1 MIIIWYNIK
10 DYAKERNTLKLKR
23 IELIGFKSFADKTVI
38 NFDDGITAIVGP
50 NGCGKSNVADA
61 IRWVLGE
68 QSSKLLRGSSM
79 QDVIFNG
86 TQSRK
91 SLSYSEVSVVLDN
104 TNRDVDLD
112 YNEVILTRKLYRSG
126 ESEYLINNSESRL
139 KNIVE
144 ILHDA
149 GIGRDGY
156 SIIGQGKV
164 DQIVNSKP
172 ENRRGIFEEA
182 AGISKFKEKKLES
195 ERKLARTREN
205 ISRLRDI
212 LIEIERQLNPL
223 KDQAEKAKKFLSLR
237 DELKSFEINNY
248 IYQYDNAS
256 SNKQEISVRIN
267 ALAEEIDQKQK
278 NLDET
283 ILNYNKNYDN
293 IQKIDKTIKELYDE
307 VVSLTVQLERKSGET
322 NIVKERLNLLRE
334 QAKKLNDELKLE
346 EENILSA
353 KKLLEQKKLK
363 IEDNKTNIDNLKS
376 KNEEISKKYLSVV
389 DELAKS
395 EDEAEQNQQ
404 LMISALD
411 KLSDIKADIS
421 KLNAE
426 KLASIDRQAE
436 LTHQKA
442 TIEKNIDDNI
452 NLLTSTTSNLNIKQ
466 TESQNIKST
475 YEKYVKLLSES
486 NQVLNASSE
495 ELSEISS
502 TYASLLSRKNM
513 LEDMRKN
520 FDGFNGAVKHLLV
533 ESEKNS
539 SLKTSFVGV
548 VANLMSVP
556 EKYKIAVEMAL
567 GGAVQNIV
575 TTDEQKAQDIIAYL
589 KKNNFGRATFLP
601 MTALKPRNIEN
612 YLNDI
617 KNQSGFLGVAS
628 DLIDFDKKLSNIFEN
643 LLGGTAIVDNL
654 VTAVKIAKQ
663 TRYAFK
669 IVTLDGDVLSP
680 QGSITG
686 GSRNKAITSVIGRE
700 NEIEELSK
708 NLTKL
713 QMQKD
718 EIQQKVALARENI
731 TIYQEKSNE
740 YLGLL
745 NSSNIEI
752 AKLLEAKNQYEN
764 TLESLNKNL
773 QNTEIQLKEIAVKI
787 AAIDQNI
794 AVNDKIKNSIDGNKQ
809 NANKSIEKRQ
819 QNFDNLKKERDE
831 YNAKVLEIKVN
842 IASLESENSSLLNDI
857 NRIND
862 EILQKEQKIEQINAE
877 IENNSE
883 VIKKA
888 ETVISATIQNADYI
902 ETENKLNEVKSK
914 LEGLGTY
921 KDSLQVELKQLDE
934 DRLNLTTRVNKL
946 QDKLFQENV
955 NLTKV
960 DTDIENMQE
969 RVWTEYGLNYS
980 SALQFKHEDYDLQ
993 EGLKLANETRHAID
1007 RLGYVNVNAIEDSKI
1022 YQERFDSYTVQIAD
1036 LTKAEN
1042 DLTKIISDL
1051 ADEMITRFDTS
1062 FNTINM
1068 HFNRVFKELF
1078 GGGNATLEL
1087 VPSESGNE
1095 LEAGVDIKV
1104 EPPGKKLQSI
1114 TLLSGGEKALT
1125 AIAILFAILKLRPMP
1140 FVLLDEIEAA
1150 LDDANVGRFAKY
1162 LQKFSSET
1170 QFIVITHRKP
1180 TMELA
1185 DNLYGV
1191 TMPEKGVSKVVS
1203 VKLSEAIAVDNQ
1215 IGATV

>member
-1 MIIIWYNIK
+1 MK
-10 DYAKERNTLKLKR
+10 FKR

-86 TQSRK
+86 TQTRK
-91 SLSYSEVSVVLDN
+91 SLSYSEVSIVLDN
-104 TNRDVDLD
+104 SNRDVDLD

-126 ESEYLINNSESRL
+126 ESEYLINNTTSRL
-139 KNIVE
+139 KNIVD

-164 DQIVNSKP
+164 EQIVSSKP

-205 ISRLRDI
+205 IARLKDI
-212 LIEIERQLNPL
+212 MIEIERQLNPL
-223 KDQAEKAKKFLSLR
+223 KDQAEKARKYLDLR
-237 DELKSFEINNY
+237 DELKSLEINNY
-248 IYQYDNAS
+248 IYQYDSAA
-256 SNKQEISVRIN
+256 SNKQEISLRIN
-267 ALAEEIDQKQK
+267 ALSEEIDTKQK
-278 NLDET
+278 DLDKT
-283 ILNYNKNYDN
+283 IANYNKNYED
-293 IQKIDKTIKELYDE
+293 IQKIDITIKELYDE
-307 VVSLTVQLERKSGET
+307 VVKLTIQLERKSGET
-322 NIVKERLNLLRE
+322 NIVRERLTLLKE
-334 QAKKLNDELKLE
+334 QANKLDAELKQEQFNLENDENQILQKTEKISQNQKRIDELK
-346 EENILSA
+346 
-353 KKLLEQKKLK
+353 
-363 IEDNKTNIDNLKS
+363 KS
-376 KNEEISKKYLSVV
+376 NEEISKKYLSVV
-389 DELAKS
+389 DELTKS

-421 KLNAE
+421 KLGAE
-426 KLASIDRQAE
+426 KLASMDKLAE
-436 LTHQKA
+436 LKAEQNSQNLILQNAQNSVASVQGNLSQKIVEQTKIKENLSNFSQNLQKSNA
-442 TIEKNIDDNI
+442 ILTDSTEKLSNI
-452 NLLTSTTSNLNIKQ
+452 N
-466 TESQNIKST
+466 
-475 YEKYVKLLSES
+475 
-486 NQVLNASSE
+486 
-495 ELSEISS
+495 S

-513 LEDMRKN
+513 LEDLQKN
-520 FDGFNGAVKHLLV
+520 FDGFNGAVKHILS
-533 ESEKNS
+533 EAEKNTK
-539 SLKTSFVGV
+539 LKNSFVGV
-548 VANLMSVP
+548 VANLMTVP
-556 EKYKIAVEMAL
+556 EKFKTAIEMAL
-567 GGAVQNIV
+567 GGSVQNIV
-575 TTDEQKAQDIIAYL
+575 TMDEQKAQDIIAYL
-589 KKNNFGRATFLP
+589 KQNNFGRATFLP
-601 MTALKPRNIEN
+601 VTSLKPRNISSFI
-612 YLNDI
+612 DDVSRD
-617 KNQSGFLGVAS
+617 SGFLGVAS
-628 DLIDFDKKLSNIFEN
+628 ELITFDKKLSNIFEN

-669 IVTLDGDVLSP
+669 IVTLDGDVINP

-686 GSRNKAITSVIGRE
+686 GSKNRNVVSVIGRE
-700 NEIEELSK
+700 SEIEELSK
-708 NLTKL
+708 NLQKL
-713 QMQKD
+713 QLEREETSRLVAETRSNVFNLQNKVN
-718 EIQQKVALARENI
+718 EFNIQYNDI
-731 TIYQEKSNE
+731 S
-740 YLGLL
+740 
-745 NSSNIEI
+745 IEI
-752 AKLLEAKNQYEN
+752 AKLTESKNQLDSTINKTTQVLEN
-764 TLESLNKNL
+764 LFNQINEVT
-773 QNTEIQLKEIAVKI
+773 IKI
-787 AAIDQNI
+787 KAIDQSL
-794 AVNDKIKNSIDGNKQ
+794 AQNDELKNSIDGNKQ

-819 QNFDNLKKERDE
+819 QNFENLKKERDD
-831 YNAKVLEIKVN
+831 YNAKVMDIKIN
-842 IASLESENSSLLNDI
+842 IASLESENVSLNGDI
-857 NRIND
+857 DR
-862 EILQKEQKIEQINAE
+862 LNAE
-877 IENNSE
+877 IEQRNLKIDQINTEIVSNQE
-883 VIKKA
+883 IIAKA
-888 ETVISATIQNADYI
+888 ESVINATVQDADYV
-902 ETENKLNEVKSK
+902 ETNNKLSEVKSK
-914 LEGLGTY
+914 L
-921 KDSLQVELKQLDE
+921 DSLGEYKNNLQAEVKQLDE

-955 NLTKV
+955 NLTKI

-980 SALQFKHEDYDLQ
+980 TALEFKRDEYNLE
-993 EGLKLANETRHAID
+993 EGLKNAVETKKAID

-1022 YQERFDSYTVQIAD
+1022 YQERFDTYSVQVAD

-1051 ADEMITRFDTS
+1051 ANEMLTRFQTS
-1062 FNTINM
+1062 FDTINM
-1068 HFNRVFKELF
+1068 NFNRVFKELF

-1114 TLLSGGEKALT
+1114 TLLSGGEKSLT

-1162 LQKFSSET
+1162 LQKFSAET

-1215 IGATV
+1215 ASA

>member
-1 MIIIWYNIK
+1 MWYNKK
-10 DYAKERNTLKLKR
+10 DYAKGRNILRLKR

-86 TQSRK
+86 TQARK
-91 SLSYSEVSVVLDN
+91 SLSYAEVSVVLDN
-104 TNRDVDLD
+104 SNRDIDID
-112 YNEVILTRKLYRSG
+112 YSEVILTRKLYRSG
-126 ESEYLINNSESRL
+126 ESEYLINNNESRL

-205 ISRLRDI
+205 IARLKDI

-223 KDQAEKAKKFLSLR
+223 KDQAEKARKYLALKE
-237 DELKSFEINNY
+237 ELKSLEINNY

-256 SNKQEISVRIN
+256 FAKQEISTKIN
-267 ALAEEIDQKQK
+267 GYVEEIDIKQEK
-278 NLDET
+278 LDKT
-283 ILNYNKNYDN
+283 IANYNKNYDD

-307 VVSLTVQLERKSGET
+307 VVSLTVQLERKSGES
-322 NIVKERLNLLRE
+322 NIVKERLNLLKE
-334 QAKKLNDELKLE
+334 QAKKLENELSE
-346 EENILSA
+346 EEVNIQILNNS
-353 KKLLEQKKLK
+353 LTQKNDRIAQNKVE
-363 IEDNKTNIDNLKS
+363 IENLKS
-376 KNEEISKKYLSVV
+376 RNEEISKKYLSVV

-426 KLASIDRQAE
+426 KIANINRQTE
-436 LTHQKA
+436 LTVSKQKLEES
-442 TIEKNIDDNI
+442 IHSNKQILDESKN
-452 NLLTSTTSNLNIKQ
+452 NLLEKQEQEKELKNKLNEIVQKYNQNKSKLNNLNEDLVE
-466 TESQNIKST
+466 TN
-475 YEKYVKLLSES
+475 
-486 NQVLNASSE
+486 SSF
-495 ELSEISS
+495 
-502 TYASLLSRKNM
+502 ASLVARKNM
-513 LEDMRKN
+513 LEDMQKN
-520 FDGFNGAVKHLLV
+520 FDGFNGAVKKLLL
-533 ESEKNS
+533 ESEKNAK
-539 SLKTSFVGV
+539 LKQNFVGV
-548 VANLMSVP
+548 VANLMTVP
-556 EKYKIAVEMAL
+556 EQYKVAIEMAL

-575 TTDEQKAQDIIAYL
+575 TTDEQKAQDIISYL
-589 KKNNFGRATFLP
+589 KQNNFGRATFLP
-601 MTALKPRNIEN
+601 LTSLKPRNISS
-612 YLNDI
+612 YIADI

-628 DLIDFDKKLSNIFEN
+628 ELISFDSKLSNIFEN
-643 LLGGTAIVDNL
+643 LLGATAIVDNL
-654 VTAVKIAKQ
+654 NTAVKIAKQ
-663 TRYAFK
+663 TRYSFK
-669 IVTLDGDVLSP
+669 IVTLDGDVINP

-686 GSRNKAITSVIGRE
+686 GSRNKSITSVIGRE

-708 NLTKL
+708 DIEKLKQSRDELSKSIQICKQQDLEYSQKIEADKNILNNLL
-713 QMQKD
+713 
-718 EIQQKVALARENI
+718 V
-731 TIYQEKSNE
+731 
-740 YLGLL
+740 
-745 NSSNIEI
+745 EI
-752 AKLLEAKNQYEN
+752 AKLTETTVQYEN
-764 TLESLNKNL
+764 LLATNTQNLHDIQLQINKID
-773 QNTEIQLKEIAVKI
+773 TEIDNIDKNILKNDEIKT
-787 AAIDQNI
+787 
-794 AVNDKIKNSIDGNKQ
+794 SIDGNKQ
-809 NANKSIEKRQ
+809 SANKSIEKRQ

-831 YNAKVLEIKVN
+831 YNAKVLEIKVS
-842 IASLESENSSLLNDI
+842 IASIESENSSLVLDI
-857 NRIND
+857 ERIND
-862 EILQKEQKIEQINAE
+862 DIQQKTQKVEQINQEIESNAE
-877 IENNSE
+877 I
-883 VIKKA
+883 IKKA
-888 ETVISATIQNADYI
+888 EIALTETMQNADYI
-902 ETENKLNEVKSK
+902 ETNNKLEEVKTK

-921 KDSLQVELKQLDE
+921 KEGLQAELKELDE
-934 DRLNLTTRVNKL
+934 ERLSLTTRINKL

-980 SALQFKHEDYDLQ
+980 SAMEYKVADYDLQ
-993 EGLKLANETRHAID
+993 DGLKRANETRHSID
-1007 RLGYVNVNAIEDSKI
+1007 KLGYVNVNAIEDSKE

-1051 ADEMITRFDTS
+1051 ANEMITRFNTS
-1062 FNTINM
+1062 FNTINN
-1068 HFNRVFKELF
+1068 HFGRVFKELF

-1087 VPSESGNE
+1087 IPSESGNE
-1095 LEAGVDIKV
+1095 LDAGVDIKV

-1162 LQKFSSET
+1162 LQKFSNET

-1191 TMPEKGVSKVVS
+1191 TMPEKGISKVVS
-1203 VKLSEAIAVDNQ
+1203 VKLSEAIAVDNS
-1215 IGATV
+1215 AA

>member
-1 MIIIWYNIK
+1 MK
-10 DYAKERNTLKLKR
+10 FKR
-23 IELIGFKSFADKTVI
+23 IELIGFKSFAEKTII

-86 TQSRK
+86 TQTRK
-91 SLSYSEVSVVLDN
+91 SLSYAEVSIVLDN
-104 TNRDVDLD
+104 SDREVNID

-172 ENRRGIFEEA
+172 ENRRSIFEEA

-205 ISRLRDI
+205 IARLRDI

-223 KDQAEKAKKFLSLR
+223 KDQAEKARKFLSLR
-237 DELKSFEINNY
+237 DELKILEINNY
-248 IYQYDNAS
+248 IYQYDSAS
-256 SNKQEISVRIN
+256 TNKHEISVRIN
-267 ALAEEIDQKQK
+267 ALSEEIDQKQK
-278 NLDET
+278 KLDET
-283 ILNYNKNYDN
+283 ILSYNKNYDD

-307 VVSLTVQLERKSGET
+307 VVSLTVQLERQSGET
-322 NIVKERLNLLRE
+322 NIIRERLNLLRE
-334 QAKKLNDELKLE
+334 QVKKLDDELQ
-346 EENILSA
+346 I
-353 KKLLEQKKLK
+353 EQKNIINNNLLIAEKTQK
-363 IEDNKTNIDNLKS
+363 IEDNKNTIANLKS

-395 EDEAEQNQQ
+395 EDEAEKNQQ
-404 LMISALD
+404 KMISALD
-411 KLSDIKADIS
+411 QLSDIKADIS
-421 KLNAE
+421 KLNAIKDESLERQANLFLE
-426 KLASIDRQAE
+426 KEQLSKMVKEAEVSYKNIQNDLAKKQADFTEIKAKFDKNSIELTKNNQLLAEFNEKYAEVSNNLASLI
-436 LTHQKA
+436 
-442 TIEKNIDDNI
+442 
-452 NLLTSTTSNLNIKQ
+452 
-466 TESQNIKST
+466 
-475 YEKYVKLLSES
+475 
-486 NQVLNASSE
+486 
-495 ELSEISS
+495 
-502 TYASLLSRKNM
+502 SRKNM
-513 LEDMRKN
+513 LEEMQKN
-520 FDGFNGAVKHLLV
+520 FDGFNGAVKHILANA
-533 ESEKNS
+533 ERNAK
-539 SLKTSFVGV
+539 LKDSFVGV
-548 VANLMSVP
+548 VANLMTVP
-556 EKYKIAVEMAL
+556 NEYKVAIEMAL

-575 TTDEQKAQDIIAYL
+575 TTDESKAQSIIEYL
-589 KKNNFGRATFLP
+589 KQNNFGRATFLP
-601 MTALKPRNIEN
+601 ITSLKPRSISA
-612 YLNDI
+612 YISDV
-617 KNQSGFLGVAS
+617 KKQKGFLGIAS
-628 DLIDFDKKLSNIFEN
+628 ELVSFDKSLSNVFEN
-643 LLGGTAIVDNL
+643 LLGGTAIVDDLN
-654 VTAVKIAKQ
+654 TAVSIAKQ

-669 IVTLDGDVLSP
+669 IVTLDGDVINP

-686 GSRNKAITSVIGRE
+686 GSKSKSVGSIVGRE
-700 NEIEELSK
+700 NEIAELEK
-708 NLTKL
+708 NIQKLNDQKEQLKSSIASTKNIVEML
-713 QMQKD
+713 QNNINEQTANVN
-718 EIQQKVALARENI
+718 ELGIQ
-731 TIYQEKSNE
+731 
-740 YLGLL
+740 
-745 NSSNIEI
+745 I
-752 AKLLEAKNQYEN
+752 AKLGEIKSNQEQSIQVNREKLNNIEAQIAD
-764 TLESLNKNL
+764 L
-773 QNTEIQLKEIAVKI
+773 QIKI
-787 AAIDQNI
+787 EAIDKSIVQ
-794 AVNDKIKNSIDGNKQ
+794 NDKIKNSIDGNKQ
-809 NANKSIEKRQ
+809 SANSSIAKRQ
-819 QNFDNLKKERDE
+819 QDFENLRKERDE

-842 IASLESENSSLLNDI
+842 IASLESKNLSLVGDIERIKVENQQKAEKADQLVVEISNNHDIIDEAEKAISAKMANTDYKETNDKLND
-857 NRIND
+857 
-862 EILQKEQKIEQINAE
+862 
-877 IENNSE
+877 
-883 VIKKA
+883 VKA
-888 ETVISATIQNADYI
+888 
-902 ETENKLNEVKSK
+902 K
-914 LEGLGTY
+914 LENLGTY
-921 KDSLQVELKQLDE
+921 KEGLQAELKQLDE
-934 DRLNLTTRVNKL
+934 ERLNLTTRVNKL

-980 SALQFKHEDYDLQ
+980 TALEFKREDYDLQ
-993 EGLKLANETRHAID
+993 EGLKNANETKHAID
-1007 RLGYVNVNAIEDSKI
+1007 RLGYVNVNAIEDSKV

-1042 DLTKIISDL
+1042 DLTKIIEDL
-1051 ADEMITRFDTS
+1051 ANEMITRFQTS
-1062 FNTINM
+1062 FDTINLN
-1068 HFNRVFKELF
+1068 FNRVFRELF

-1087 VPSESGNE
+1087 IPSESGNQ

-1215 IGATV
+1215 TSVAA

>member
-1 MIIIWYNIK
+1 MK
-10 DYAKERNTLKLKR
+10 FKR

-86 TQSRK
+86 TQTRK
-91 SLSYSEVSVVLDN
+91 SLSYSEVSIVLDN
-104 TNRDVDLD
+104 SDREVDID

-126 ESEYLINNSESRL
+126 ESEYLINNNESRL

-205 ISRLRDI
+205 IARLRDI

-223 KDQAEKAKKFLSLR
+223 KEQAEKARKYLALR
-237 DELKSFEINNY
+237 DELKSLEINNY
-248 IYQYDNAS
+248 IYQYDNAA

-267 ALAEEIDQKQK
+267 ALSEDIDQKQK
-278 NLDET
+278 RLDET
-283 ILNYNKNYDN
+283 IVNYNKNYDN
-293 IQKIDKTIKELYDE
+293 IQKIDRTIKELYDE

-322 NIVKERLNLLRE
+322 NIVRERLNLLKE
-334 QAKKLNDELKLE
+334 QANKLENELKTEQQLIDAFE
-346 EENILSA
+346 QSLIENS
-353 KKLLEQKKLK
+353 KK
-363 IEDNKTNIDNLKS
+363 IEQNKNKISDLNA

-404 LMISALD
+404 KMISALD
-411 KLSDIKADIS
+411 QLSDIKADIS
-421 KLNAE
+421 KLSAIKNE
-426 KLASIDRQAE
+426 TLDRQAE
-436 LTHQKA
+436 LSVQKVDF
-442 TIEKNIDDNI
+442 EKNIQI
-452 NLLTSTTSNLNIKQ
+452 AKTNLQNLDMTLAEKQNNYQLAKAEYEKLSNSLSAKNQELAETI
-466 TESQNIKST
+466 ESYNEVNST
-475 YEKYVKLLSES
+475 Y
-486 NQVLNASSE
+486 SS
-495 ELSEISS
+495 LF
-502 TYASLLSRKNM
+502 ARKNM
-513 LEDMRKN
+513 LEDMQKN
-520 FDGFNGAVKHLLV
+520 FDGFNGAVKHILANA
-533 ESEKNS
+533 EKN
-539 SLKTSFVGV
+539 LKLKDSFVGV
-548 VANLMSVP
+548 VANLMTVP
-556 EKYKIAVEMAL
+556 NEYKIAIEMAL
-567 GGAVQNIV
+567 GGSVQNIV
-575 TTDEQKAQDIIAYL
+575 TTDEQKAQEIIEYL
-589 KKNNFGRATFLP
+589 KQNNFGRATFLP
-601 MTALKPRNIEN
+601 ITALKPRLITS
-612 YLNDI
+612 YLSGI
-617 KNQSGFLGVAS
+617 SNQKGFLGVAS
-628 DLIDFDKKLSNIFEN
+628 ELISYDKRLANIFEN

-654 VTAVKIAKQ
+654 HTAVSIAKQ

-669 IVTLDGDVLSP
+669 IVTLDGDIINP
-680 QGSITG
+680 QGSMTG
-686 GSRNKAITSVIGRE
+686 GSKNKNLGSVVGRE
-700 NEIEELSK
+700 AEIEELGK
-708 NLTKL
+708 NLVKL
-713 QMQKD
+713 SSEKTEVSQKISMLRS
-718 EIQQKVALARENI
+718 EI
-731 TIYQEKSNE
+731 SNVQTQ
-740 YLGLL
+740 L
-745 NSSNIEI
+745 NSASSNFNNLGIET
-752 AKLLEAKNQYEN
+752 AKLSEEQANEQKH
-764 TLESLNKNL
+764 L
-773 QNTEIQLKEIAVKI
+773 QNLISSFDSVKKQIEELQIKI
-787 AAIDQNI
+787 AAIDQSI
-794 AVNDKIKNSIDGNKQ
+794 LKSDKLKNSIDGNKQ
-809 NANKSIEKRQ
+809 DANKSIEKRQ

-831 YNAKVLEIKVN
+831 YNAKVLEIKVS
-842 IASLESENSSLLNDI
+842 IASLESENTSLLGDNE
-857 NRIND
+857 RINQ
-862 EILQKEQKIEQINAE
+862 EIEQKNQKIEQINTE
-877 IENNSE
+877 IVNNQE
-883 VIKKA
+883 VIAKA
-888 ETVISATIQNADYI
+888 ESIISATMKNADYV
-902 ETENKLNEVKSK
+902 ETESKLTEVKSK
-914 LEGLGTY
+914 LDGLGTY
-921 KDSLQVELKQLDE
+921 KDGLQAELKQLDE
-934 DRLNLTTRVNKL
+934 ERLSLTTKVNKL

-980 SALQFKHEDYDLQ
+980 AALEFKRDEYDLQ
-993 EGLKLANETRHAID
+993 EGLKLANETRHSID
-1007 RLGYVNVNAIEDSKI
+1007 RLGYVNVNAIEDSKV
-1022 YQERFDSYTVQIAD
+1022 YQERFDTYTVQIAD

-1042 DLTKIISDL
+1042 DLTKIITDL
-1051 ADEMITRFDTS
+1051 ANEMITRFQTS
-1062 FNTINM
+1062 FDTINM
-1068 HFNRVFKELF
+1068 HFGRVFKELF
-1078 GGGNATLEL
+1078 GGGSATLEL

-1215 IGATV
+1215 AAVGA

>member
-1 MIIIWYNIK
+1 MK
-10 DYAKERNTLKLKR
+10 FKR

-38 NFDDGITAIVGP
+38 DFDDGITAIVGP

-86 TQSRK
+86 TQARK
-91 SLSYSEVSVVLDN
+91 SLSYCEVSLVLDN
-104 TNRDVDLD
+104 STRDVDID

-126 ESEYLINNSESRL
+126 ESEYLINNNVSRL

-164 DQIVNSKP
+164 EQIVSSKP

-212 LIEIERQLNPL
+212 MIEIERQLNPL
-223 KDQAEKAKKFLSLR
+223 KDQAEKARKYLALKE
-237 DELKSFEINNY
+237 ELKSLEINNY
-248 IYQYDNAS
+248 IYQYDSAS
-256 SNKQEISVRIN
+256 SNKQEISTRIN
-267 ALAEEIDQKQK
+267 ALAEEIDVKQK
-278 NLDET
+278 DLDTT
-283 ILNYNKNYDN
+283 ILKYNKNYED
-293 IQKIDKTIKELYDE
+293 IQKIDITIKELYDE

-322 NIVKERLNLLRE
+322 NIIRERLNLLKE
-334 QAKKLNDELKLE
+334 QAKKLADELGE
-346 EENILSA
+346 EQQGIKNCEQSIAENNQKIQNNNKQIEQL
-353 KKLLEQKKLK
+353 KK
-363 IEDNKTNIDNLKS
+363 DNEVVNKR
-376 KNEEISKKYLSVV
+376 YLTVV
-389 DELAKS
+389 DELTKS

-426 KLASIDRQAE
+426 KLASMDKLAELKANQKTQNDNLQTQKAKLIASQKEFLQLQAE
-436 LTHQKA
+436 KENLTNEHQNAVSDLQLKNKQLEDSNQNYA
-442 TIEKNIDDNI
+442 DINSTIAS
-452 NLLTSTTSNLNIKQ
+452 LTSR
-466 TESQNIKST
+466 KS
-475 YEKYVKLLSES
+475 
-486 NQVLNASSE
+486 
-495 ELSEISS
+495 
-502 TYASLLSRKNM
+502 M
-513 LEDMRKN
+513 LEDMQKN
-520 FDGFNGAVKHLLV
+520 FDGFNGAVKHLLA
-533 ESEKNS
+533 EAERNS
-539 SLKTSFVGV
+539 RLKDSFVGV
-548 VANLMSVP
+548 VANLMTVP
-556 EKYKIAVEMAL
+556 EKYKTAIEMAL
-567 GGAVQNIV
+567 GGSVQNIV

-589 KKNNFGRATFLP
+589 KQNNFGRATFLP
-601 MTALKPRNIEN
+601 ITSLKPRNISS
-612 YLNDI
+612 YLGDVKRI
-617 KNQSGFLGVAS
+617 TGFLGVAS
-628 DLIDFDKKLSNIFEN
+628 ELVSFDKNLSNIFEN

-654 VTAVKIAKQ
+654 VTAVNIAKQ

-669 IVTLDGDVLSP
+669 IVTLDGDVINP

-686 GSRNKAITSVIGRE
+686 GSKNRNIVSVIGRDA
-700 NEIEELSK
+700 EIEELAK
-708 NLTKL
+708 NIQKL
-713 QMQKD
+713 QF
-718 EIQQKVALARENI
+718 
-731 TIYQEKSNE
+731 EKSNLQE
-740 YLGLL
+740 SINNLRAEVINLQNKVQNLGEKL
-745 NSSNIEI
+745 NQKNIELATLI
-752 AKLLEAKNQYEN
+752 ENKNQYEN
-764 TLESLNKNL
+764 LIAEIGETLENL
-773 QNTEIQLKEIAVKI
+773 ERQIAETNAKI
-787 AAIDQNI
+787 KAIDQNLFES
-794 AVNDKIKNSIDGNKQ
+794 DKIKNSIDGNKQ
-809 NANKSIEKRQ
+809 NANRSIEKRQ
-819 QNFDNLKKERDE
+819 QDFDNLKKERDD
-831 YNAKVLEIKVN
+831 YNAKVLDIKIK
-842 IASLESENSSLLNDI
+842 IASLESENISLLADI
-857 NRIND
+857 ERLNT
-862 EILQKEQKIEQINAE
+862 EIEQRNQKIEQINSE
-877 IENNSE
+877 IVQNQE
-883 VIKKA
+883 VINRA
-888 ETVISATIQNADYI
+888 ESVISQNMQNADYV
-902 ETENKLNEVKSK
+902 ETNNKLTEVKAK
-914 LEGLGTY
+914 L
-921 KDSLQVELKQLDE
+921 DSLGNYKSDLQSQLKQLDE
-934 DRLNLTTRVNKL
+934 KRLELTTKVNKL

-955 NLTKV
+955 NLTKI

-980 SALQFKHEDYDLQ
+980 TALEFKREEYNLED
-993 EGLKLANETRHAID
+993 GLKKANETRRDID
-1007 RLGYVNVNAIEDSKI
+1007 RLGNVNVNAIEDSKV
-1022 YQERFDSYTVQIAD
+1022 YQERFDEYTVQIAD

-1042 DLTKIISDL
+1042 DLTRIIEEL
-1051 ADEMITRFDTS
+1051 ANEMLARFQTSFDTV
-1062 FNTINM
+1062 NM

-1095 LEAGVDIKV
+1095 LDAGVDIKV

-1162 LQKFSSET
+1162 LQKFSGET

-1191 TMPEKGVSKVVS
+1191 TMPEKGISKVVS
-1203 VKLSEAIAVDNQ
+1203 VKLSEAISVDNSVT
-1215 IGATV
+1215 A

>member
-1 MIIIWYNIK
+1 MK
-10 DYAKERNTLKLKR
+10 FKR

-86 TQSRK
+86 TQTRK
-91 SLSYSEVSVVLDN
+91 SLSYAEVSIVLDN
-104 TNRDVDLD
+104 SDREVDID

-126 ESEYLINNSESRL
+126 ESEYLINNNESRL

-205 ISRLRDI
+205 IARLRDI

-223 KDQAEKAKKFLSLR
+223 KDQAEKARKYLALR
-237 DELKSFEINNY
+237 DELKLLEINNY
-248 IYQYDNAS
+248 IYQYDNAA
-256 SNKQEISVRIN
+256 SNKQEISIRIN
-267 ALAEEIDQKQK
+267 ALSEEIDQKQK
-278 NLDET
+278 KLDET
-283 ILNYNKNYDN
+283 IVNYNKNYDN

-322 NIVKERLNLLRE
+322 NIVRERLNLLKE
-334 QAKKLNDELKLE
+334 QAAKLDTELKTE
-346 EENILSA
+346 QSA
-353 KKLLEQKKLK
+353 IDAFERSL
-363 IEDNKTNIDNLKS
+363 IDNNEKIQKNKEKIDDLKAQ
-376 KNEEISKKYLSVV
+376 NEEISKKYLSVV

-404 LMISALD
+404 KMISALD
-411 KLSDIKADIS
+411 QLSDIKADIS
-421 KLNAE
+421 KLTAIKNE
-426 KLASIDRQAE
+426 SLDRQAE
-436 LTHQKA
+436 LSVQKNQIHNNISQANEHLQVIQNQLSQKRKEYEDAKASFSNASNILSAKNDELAKA
-442 TIEKNIDDNI
+442 TESFNEI
-452 NLLTSTTSNLNIKQ
+452 N
-466 TESQNIKST
+466 ST
-475 YEKYVKLLSES
+475 Y
-486 NQVLNASSE
+486 SS
-495 ELSEISS
+495 LF
-502 TYASLLSRKNM
+502 ARKNM
-513 LEDMRKN
+513 LEEMQKN
-520 FDGFNGAVKHLLV
+520 FDGFNGAVKHILANA
-533 ESEKNS
+533 ERNAK
-539 SLKTSFVGV
+539 LKDSFVGV
-548 VANLMSVP
+548 VANLMTVP
-556 EKYKIAVEMAL
+556 NEYKIAIEMAL
-567 GGAVQNIV
+567 GGSVQNIV
-575 TTDEQKAQDIIAYL
+575 TTDEQKAQEIIEYL
-589 KKNNFGRATFLP
+589 KQNNFGRATFLP
-601 MTALKPRNIEN
+601 ITALKPRSISS
-612 YLNDI
+612 YLGGI
-617 KNQSGFLGVAS
+617 SNQKGFLGVAS
-628 DLIDFDKKLSNIFEN
+628 ELISYDKKLANIFEN

-654 VTAVKIAKQ
+654 HTAVSIAKQ

-669 IVTLDGDVLSP
+669 IVTLDGDIVNT
-680 QGSITG
+680 QGSMTG
-686 GSRNKAITSVIGRE
+686 GSKGRNSGSVVSRE
-700 NEIEELSK
+700 AEIEELNK

-713 QMQKD
+713 G
-718 EIQQKVALARENI
+718 A
-731 TIYQEKSNE
+731 EKSQISQKIST
-740 YLGLL
+740 LRA
-745 NSSNIEI
+745 EI
-752 AKLLEAKNQYEN
+752 ADLQSKSSSLSTDYNNLAIETAKLAEEKNNEEKQVFALTETFN
-764 TLESLNKNL
+764 SITKQIEDL
-773 QNTEIQLKEIAVKI
+773 QIKI
-787 AAIDQNI
+787 DAIDQSI
-794 AVNDKIKNSIDGNKQ
+794 LKSDELKNSIDGNKQ

-831 YNAKVLEIKVN
+831 YNAKVLEIKVS
-842 IASLESENSSLLNDI
+842 IASLESENSSLFGDI
-857 NRIND
+857 DRINQ
-862 EILQKEQKIEQINAE
+862 EIEQRNQKIEQINSE
-877 IENNSE
+877 IVNNQE
-883 VIKKA
+883 VIAKA
-888 ETVISATIQNADYI
+888 ESVISATMKNADYV
-902 ETENKLNEVKSK
+902 ETETKLNEVKTK

-921 KDSLQVELKQLDE
+921 KDGLQAELKQLDE
-934 DRLNLTTRVNKL
+934 ERLQLTTRVNKL

-980 SALQFKHEDYDLQ
+980 SALEFKREEYDLQ
-993 EGLKLANETRHAID
+993 EGLKLANETKHSID
-1007 RLGYVNVNAIEDSKI
+1007 KLGYVNVNAIEDSKV
-1022 YQERFDSYTVQIAD
+1022 YQERFDTYSVQIAD

-1042 DLTKIISDL
+1042 DLTKIINDL
-1051 ADEMITRFDTS
+1051 ANEMITRFQTS
-1062 FNTINM
+1062 FDTINM
-1068 HFNRVFKELF
+1068 HFGRVFKELF
-1078 GGGNATLEL
+1078 GGGSATLEL

-1162 LQKFSSET
+1162 LQKFSNET

-1215 IGATV
+1215 TTANA

>member
-1 MIIIWYNIK
+1 MK
-10 DYAKERNTLKLKR
+10 FKR

-86 TQSRK
+86 TQTRK
-91 SLSYSEVSVVLDN
+91 SLSYSEVSIVLDN
-104 TNRDVDLD
+104 SNRDVDLD

-126 ESEYLINNSESRL
+126 ESEYLINNSTSRL
-139 KNIVE
+139 KNIVD

-164 DQIVNSKP
+164 EQIVSSKP

-205 ISRLRDI
+205 IARLKDI
-212 LIEIERQLNPL
+212 MIEIERQLNPL
-223 KDQAEKAKKFLSLR
+223 KDQAEKARKYLALR
-237 DELKSFEINNY
+237 DELKSLEINNY
-248 IYQYDNAS
+248 IYQYDSAA
-256 SNKQEISVRIN
+256 SNKQEISTRIN
-267 ALAEEIDQKQK
+267 ALAEEIDTKQK
-278 NLDET
+278 DLDKT
-283 ILNYNKNYDN
+283 IANYNKNYED
-293 IQKIDKTIKELYDE
+293 IQRIDVTIKELYDE
-307 VVSLTVQLERKSGET
+307 VVKLTIQLERKSGET
-322 NIVKERLNLLRE
+322 NIVRERLTLLKE
-334 QAKKLNDELKLE
+334 QANKLDAELKQEQLNIENDE
-346 EENILSA
+346 NQILQKTEKIA
-353 KKLLEQKKLK
+353 QNQKKVNELK
-363 IEDNKTNIDNLKS
+363 KDNED
-376 KNEEISKKYLSVV
+376 ISKKYLSVV

-421 KLNAE
+421 KLGAE
-426 KLASIDRQAE
+426 KLASMDKLAE
-436 LTHQKA
+436 LKA
-442 TIEKNIDDNI
+442 E
-452 NLLTSTTSNLNIKQ
+452 
-466 TESQNIKST
+466 QNFK
-475 YEKYVKLLSES
+475 
-486 NQVLNASSE
+486 SE
-495 ELSEISS
+495 ELKNAENMLANVKGTLSQKEAEQSVINENLNNFTKNLQQNNEILTDTTEKLSEVNS

-513 LEDMRKN
+513 LEDMQKN
-520 FDGFNGAVKHLLV
+520 FDGFNGAVKHILS
-533 ESEKNS
+533 EAEKNFK
-539 SLKTSFVGV
+539 LKNSFVGV
-548 VANLMSVP
+548 VANLMTVP
-556 EKYKIAVEMAL
+556 EKYKTAIEMAL
-567 GGAVQNIV
+567 GGSVQNIV

-589 KKNNFGRATFLP
+589 KQNNFGRATFLP
-601 MTALKPRNIEN
+601 VTSLKPRNISNFVSDVKKEA
-612 YLNDI
+612 
-617 KNQSGFLGVAS
+617 GFLGIAS
-628 DLIDFDKKLSNIFEN
+628 ELISFDSKLSNIFEN
-643 LLGGTAIVDNL
+643 LLGATAIVDNL

-663 TRYAFK
+663 TRYSFK
-669 IVTLDGDVLSP
+669 IVTLEGDVINP

-686 GSRNKAITSVIGRE
+686 GSKNRNVVSVIGRE
-700 NEIEELSK
+700 SEIEELAK
-708 NLTKL
+708 NLQKL
-713 QMQKD
+713 QLQKEELSKLVIETRNNVFNIQNKVN
-718 EIQQKVALARENI
+718 EINI
-731 TIYQEKSNE
+731 QNNNIS
-740 YLGLL
+740 
-745 NSSNIEI
+745 IEI
-752 AKLLEAKNQYEN
+752 AKLTESKNQ
-764 TLESLNKNL
+764 LELSITKS
-773 QNTEIQLKEIAVKI
+773 TEILDDLSKQINEVTIKI
-787 AAIDQNI
+787 KAIDQSL
-794 AVNDKIKNSIDGNKQ
+794 AQNDELKNSIDGNKQ

-819 QNFDNLKKERDE
+819 QNFENLKKERDE
-831 YNAKVLEIKVN
+831 YNSKVMDIKIN
-842 IASLESENSSLLNDI
+842 IASIESENISLRSDI
-857 NRIND
+857 ERINA
-862 EILQKEQKIEQINAE
+862 ELEQRNLKIEQINTE
-877 IENNSE
+877 IVNNQE
-883 VIKKA
+883 IIAKA
-888 ETVISATIQNADYI
+888 ESVINATVQDADYV
-902 ETENKLNEVKSK
+902 ETNNKLTEVKQK
-914 LEGLGTY
+914 L
-921 KDSLQVELKQLDE
+921 DSLGEYKNNLQAEVKQLDE

-955 NLTKV
+955 NLTKI

-980 SALQFKHEDYDLQ
+980 SALEFKRDEYNLE
-993 EGLKLANETRHAID
+993 EGLKNAAETKKAID
-1007 RLGYVNVNAIEDSKI
+1007 RLGYVNVNAIEDSKV
-1022 YQERFDSYTVQIAD
+1022 YQERFDTYTVQIAD

-1051 ADEMITRFDTS
+1051 ATEMLTRFQTS
-1062 FNTINM
+1062 FDTINM
-1068 HFNRVFKELF
+1068 NFNRVFKELF

-1114 TLLSGGEKALT
+1114 TLLSGGEKSLT

-1162 LQKFSSET
+1162 LQKFSAET

-1215 IGATV
+1215 ASAQV